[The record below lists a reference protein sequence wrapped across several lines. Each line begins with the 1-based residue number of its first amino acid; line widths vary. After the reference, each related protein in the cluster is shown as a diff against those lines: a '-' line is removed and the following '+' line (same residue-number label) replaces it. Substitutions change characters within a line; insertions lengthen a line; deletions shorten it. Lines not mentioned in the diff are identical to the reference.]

1 MSYVCFSRHN
11 FFLFFVF
18 PTFLFF
24 FSFGHQRVAKVPSDR
39 LAPVCL
45 PFELGRLFFSTARV
59 SNFFFFFPRHSAAPM
74 SQRAHTKRLS
84 IQSNS

>member
-1 MSYVCFSRHN
+1 MFVSLDTI
-11 FFLFFVF
+11 FFYFLSFQL
-18 PTFLFF
+18 FLFF

-59 SNFFFFFPRHSAAPM
+59 SNFFFPRHSAAPM